1 MACPYANLLGVPGEG
16 VHSRRIFGLA
26 LNDILA
32 TIVVSALTS
41 YFFNTSFIISLI
53 AWIIL
58 GEVLHYAMG
67 VNTAF
72 LGMLNIRPC
81 NQA

>member
-1 MACPYANLLGVPGEG
+1 MACPYANLLGVPGQG

-26 LNDILA
+26 LNDTLA

-41 YFFNTSFIISLI
+41 YFFNISFIISLI
-53 AWIIL
+53 VWFIL
-58 GEVLHYAMG
+58 GELLHYIMG

-72 LGMLNIRPC
+72 LGILNITPC
-81 NQA
+81 N

>member
-1 MACPYANLLGVPGEG
+1 MDCPYANLLGVPGQG

-32 TIVVSALTS
+32 TILVSALTS
-41 YFFNTSFIISLI
+41 YFFNISFIISLI
-53 AWIIL
+53 AWFIV
-58 GEVLHYAMG
+58 GEVLHYVMG

-72 LGMLNIRPC
+72 LAMLNIRPC
-81 NQA
+81 N

>member
-1 MACPYANLLGVPGEG
+1 MDCPYANLLGVPGQG

-26 LNDILA
+26 LNDTLA

-41 YFFNTSFIISLI
+41 YFFNISFIISLI
-53 AWIIL
+53 VWFIL
-58 GEVLHYAMG
+58 GEVLHYIMG

-72 LGMLNIRPC
+72 LGILNIRPC
-81 NQA
+81 N